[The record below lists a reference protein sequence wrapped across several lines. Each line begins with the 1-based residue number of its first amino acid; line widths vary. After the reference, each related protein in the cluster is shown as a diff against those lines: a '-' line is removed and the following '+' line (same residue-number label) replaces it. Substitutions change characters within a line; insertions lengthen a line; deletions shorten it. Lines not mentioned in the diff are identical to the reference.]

1 VREEGFVGVHEDS
14 PVGSVSVCVKWRAI
28 IATNH
33 LDDLEEGYRSDNQ
46 SGKAEISDPMGV
58 IDGQRT

>member
-1 VREEGFVGVHEDS
+1 
-14 PVGSVSVCVKWRAI
+14 VSVCVKWRAI

-46 SGKAEISDPMGV
+46 SGKAEISDPTGV